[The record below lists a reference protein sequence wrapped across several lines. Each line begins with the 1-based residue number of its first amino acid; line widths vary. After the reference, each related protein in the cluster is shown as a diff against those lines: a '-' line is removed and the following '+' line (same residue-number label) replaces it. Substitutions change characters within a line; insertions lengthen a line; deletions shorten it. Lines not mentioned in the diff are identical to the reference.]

1 MKAVGRVFPCLWVCS
16 PSELC
21 SSGCW
26 SIWGRN
32 HGGRVIASSAQE
44 FFGTRTK
51 QGQCQVQLIPAL
63 ITATLSR
70 LTSLDYTQ
78 LINLSV
84 LEYRPMTHLLSSA

>member
-1 MKAVGRVFPCLWVCS
+1 MKAVGLVFPCLWVCS

-21 SSGCW
+21 TSGRW
-26 SIWGRN
+26 SIRGRN
-32 HGGRVIASSAQE
+32 HGASSAQE

-51 QGQCQVQLIPAL
+51 QGWCQVQLIPAL

-70 LTSLDYTQ
+70 LTYLDYTQ

>member
-1 MKAVGRVFPCLWVCS
+1 MKAVGLIFPCLWVCS

-32 HGGRVIASSAQE
+32 HGASSAQE

-51 QGQCQVQLIPAL
+51 QGWCQVQLIPAL

>member
-1 MKAVGRVFPCLWVCS
+1 MKAVGLVFPCLWVCS

-32 HGGRVIASSAQE
+32 HGASSAQE

-51 QGQCQVQLIPAL
+51 QGRCQVQLIPAL

>member
-1 MKAVGRVFPCLWVCS
+1 MKAVGLIFPCLWVCS

-51 QGQCQVQLIPAL
+51 QGRCQVQLIPAL